1 MSKLRMDKFLSS
13 QLNLSRADAKRLLRE
28 GRVTLNGQP
37 VRKGEQQLDPER
49 DAVCLDGERIGYAA
63 HLYLMLHK
71 PQGVVSSTDSPG
83 DVTVVDLVPEPMRRP
98 GLFPAG
104 RLDKD
109 TTGFVLLTD
118 DGAFAHEILAPGK
131 HVPKTYHVTLTRRVT
146 RDEQREIEAGLDLP
160 DVRLKP
166 AALRFLHDAPDDGLP
181 VYEIV
186 LTQGIYHQI
195 KRMFLHFGNPVVR
208 LHRVSIGALT
218 LDPALA
224 PGDCR
229 LLSDA
234 ELQKLRSKN

>member
-37 VRKGEQQLDPER
+37 VKKGEQQLDPEQ
-49 DAVCLDGERIGYAA
+49 DAVCLDGTRIGYAA

-71 PQGVVSSTDSPG
+71 PQGVVSSTDAPG
-83 DVTVVDLVPEPMRRP
+83 DVTVVDLAPAPLRRP

-118 DGAFAHEILAPGK
+118 DGAFAHEILAPGR
-131 HVPKTYHVTLTRRVT
+131 HVPKTYHVTLTRQVT
-146 RDEQREIEAGLDLP
+146 QDEQREIEAGLDLP

-166 AALRFLHDAPDDGLP
+166 AALRFLSDAPDGLP

-208 LHRVSIGALT
+208 LHRTAIGSLP

-224 PGDCR
+224 PGECR
-229 LLSDA
+229 QLSDA
-234 ELQKLRSKN
+234 ELEKLRSKN